1 MSKLSNGMQ
10 FLVRIVYLLI
20 VLVLI
25 ALISIPWNLA
35 ILMPVQ
41 LYQNKSQ
48 DNLNDNIITG
58 FDKMHSCWFYIFIN
72 TFVQSKLHHTFS
84 NYNCDDNNI
93 NSTYCNIDYMD
104 QLLIHTNNMLSNQL
118 SSSHNLISLRRI
130 IMLLNMDNI
139 EITKSKIYYNT
150 ILLIS
155 NLIDNNTKINNNR
168 IIFNIHPP
176 RSAGTTICGYF
187 RRAYSKQKHELDTYI
202 YEKPLL
208 VRMNPLKNCNAGDA
222 DGCQF
227 THYLRNATAITCD
240 KQYNLVKNDYTM
252 IARESPLYNNN
263 NSNISHPYL
272 CDQFIYM
279 LAMRSP
285 IERILSWLKADT
297 FTQIR
302 NMSNNKKWTRVK
314 PIHFVRN
321 FYYSLF
327 ENTLNKPSDSNTN
340 IIQIKDGMNNISQVR
355 IVGRNKWLRGYSSN
369 GITKWI
375 GYEWKNGKRVKYP
388 NDIVES
394 MYVSTIDSNKNDIHF
409 GNAIKLLLEI
419 DYVLNFAAYDNDT
432 SVIKALKYSNKRFDD
447 NIVHKFSE
455 IGGHNSMWII
465 LSEELKKH
473 FNSTRNIFSWSQ
485 RKSKHKN
492 TIQSYDLL
500 TENDWKTLYQQNYFD
515 FRLYFLSKWI
525 EKVDLI
531 FYQVFT

>member
-93 NSTYCNIDYMD
+93 NSTYCNVDCID
-104 QLLIHTNNMLSNQL
+104 QLLIDTYNILSNQL
-118 SSSHNLISLRRI
+118 PSSHSLISLRRI
-130 IMLLNMDNI
+130 IMLLNIDNI

-155 NLIDNNTKINNNR
+155 NLIDKNTKESKVYFNDR
-168 IIFNIHPP
+168 IIFNIHLS
-176 RSAGTTICGYF
+176 RSAGTTICNYF
-187 RRAYSKQKHELDTYI
+187 TLAAKQQQQLNKM
-202 YEKPLL
+202 YEKNILINTT
-208 VRMNPLKNCNAGDA
+208 RNCNAGDA
-222 DGCQF
+222 GGFQF
-227 THYLRNATAITCD
+227 TRYQPNATAMTCIQ
-240 KQYNLVKNDYTM
+240 QYNLVKNNYTM

-263 NSNISHPYL
+263 NANISHPYL
-272 CDQFIYM
+272 CDQFIYI
-279 LAMRSP
+279 LTVRSP
-285 IERILSWLKADT
+285 IERILSWLETDT
-297 FTQIR
+297 FILVRT
-302 NMSNNKKWTRVK
+302 SDAKWAKWTRVK
-314 PIHFVRN
+314 PVQFVQN

-327 ENTLNKPSDSNTN
+327 NYTLNKPYGSN
-340 IIQIKDGMNNISQVR
+340 IIQIKDGMNGIRKVLIGN
-355 IVGRNKWLRGYSSN
+355 GNEWLRWYSSN
-369 GITKWI
+369 AVTKWI
-375 GYEWKNGKRVKYP
+375 GYEWKNATLVKSP
-388 NDIVES
+388 AEILESVSVLTTDI
-394 MYVSTIDSNKNDIHF
+394 NKNDIHF
-409 GNAIKLLLEI
+409 GNAVKLLLEI
-419 DYVLNFAAYDNDT
+419 DFVLPFASYKHDE
-432 SVIKALKYSNKRFDD
+432 SVIKALKYSNTWFDD
-447 NIVHKFSE
+447 DIVYKLSQ
-455 IGGHNSMWII
+455 IGDDNSMWKI

-473 FNSTRNIFSWSQ
+473 FNSTRNMFRWSQ
-485 RKSKHKN
+485 R
-492 TIQSYDLL
+492 QSQYKTENDIL

-531 FYQVFT
+531 FYERFT